1 MARGINFQTIEKS
14 LSDSLSYEIS
24 FDFCQFLSKHKVY
37 DTSLFEFYLSIL
49 VLSTWLGG
57 IDLLRLLL
65 IEFIDRDTFRS
76 CVESIYIRHV

>member
-24 FDFCQFLSKHKVY
+24 FDFCQFLTKHKPKVY

-49 VLSTWLGG
+49 VLST
-57 IDLLRLLL
+57 
-65 IEFIDRDTFRS
+65 
-76 CVESIYIRHV
+76 